1 MCNVIWLNVIL
12 LHEDRMIKW
21 YVMNI
26 FVDILFEEQKLKI
39 VYLESIFQYSSIGG
53 REFLY
58 LYHFDLLYYYVL
70 FIHVILIY
78 YIINYIYSY
87 QKA

>member
-1 MCNVIWLNVIL
+1 
-12 LHEDRMIKW
+12 
-21 YVMNI
+21 MNI